1 MPAAEAVAA
10 EIAEEFGVETLAVAA
25 NVAIEE
31 EANAL
36 IAAAAEANGRVDVLV
51 NNAGITRDGLAARMS
66 DDDFDAVIDINLKG
80 TFHCCRAAAKLMMKQ
95 RWGRIV
101 NMSSVVGVYGNAGQ
115 VNYAASKAG
124 VIGLTKSLARELARR
139 NITANAVAPGFIA
152 TDMTDALSDAQR
164 EAIVSRIGSGRLGEP
179 DDIAHLVRFLASDEA
194 SYITGQVICVDGG
207 VSPMRREHRES
218 IRASA
223 APTAPIASSSSGV
236 GAVTAIGVGVEAL
249 WEALMG
255 RECCIAPIERFD
267 TSEYEVHIAGEV
279 RDFDGVEHGLTKKE
293 ARRFERFV
301 QYAIVAADEALAQS
315 GLEVTDENR
324 DRIAVVFGTGIG
336 GIDELQKSFATLEE
350 KGPKRVNPLFIP
362 TMIGNIAAGN
372 LAIRYG
378 MRGECLNVV
387 TACATG
393 AHCIGTALRDIR
405 HGYIDAAL
413 VGGTEESVSPICI
426 AGFTNLSALTRAEDP
441 KEASLPFDARR
452 GGFVAGEGA
461 GALVIESLE
470 SALARGAE
478 PIAEITGFGSTG
490 DAYHMTAP
498 DPEATAITAAMAAAL
513 AEGGF
518 TPADLGHLN
527 AHGTGTPAN
536 DATESKALANLM
548 GGAEAA
554 AELPVTSIK
563 GTTGHMLGA
572 AGAVEAIVCALSVAR
587 DAVPPTAGFAEAAED
602 CPVAVVT
609 EAVTDYPQKV
619 ALSTSL
625 GFGGHNAALAF
636 SPYKG

>member
-1 MPAAEAVAA
+1 MTEPENRRCAVVTGSTRGIGRAVARELAAAGMNVVVNSSSERSLPAAEAVAA

-124 VIGLTKSLARELARR
+124 VIGLTKSLAR
-139 NITANAVAPGFIA
+139 
-152 TDMTDALSDAQR
+152 
-164 EAIVSRIGSGRLGEP
+164 
-179 DDIAHLVRFLASDEA
+179 
-194 SYITGQVICVDGG
+194 
-207 VSPMRREHRES
+207 
-218 IRASA
+218 
-223 APTAPIASSSSGV
+223 
-236 GAVTAIGVGVEAL
+236 
-249 WEALMG
+249 
-255 RECCIAPIERFD
+255 
-267 TSEYEVHIAGEV
+267 
-279 RDFDGVEHGLTKKE
+279 
-293 ARRFERFV
+293 
-301 QYAIVAADEALAQS
+301 
-315 GLEVTDENR
+315 
-324 DRIAVVFGTGIG
+324 
-336 GIDELQKSFATLEE
+336 
-350 KGPKRVNPLFIP
+350 
-362 TMIGNIAAGN
+362 
-372 LAIRYG
+372 
-378 MRGECLNVV
+378 
-387 TACATG
+387 
-393 AHCIGTALRDIR
+393 
-405 HGYIDAAL
+405 
-413 VGGTEESVSPICI
+413 
-426 AGFTNLSALTRAEDP
+426 
-441 KEASLPFDARR
+441 
-452 GGFVAGEGA
+452 
-461 GALVIESLE
+461 
-470 SALARGAE
+470 GAE
-478 PIAEITGFGSTG
+478 PIAEITGIGSTG

-548 GGAEAA
+548 GGVEAA
-554 AELPVTSIK
+554 ASVPVTSVK

-636 SPYKG
+636 SPYNG